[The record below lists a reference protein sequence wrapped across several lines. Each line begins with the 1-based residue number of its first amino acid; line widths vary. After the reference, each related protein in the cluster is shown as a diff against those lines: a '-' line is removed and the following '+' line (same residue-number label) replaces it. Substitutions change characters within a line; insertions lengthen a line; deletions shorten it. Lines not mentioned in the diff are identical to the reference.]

1 VVVQSVFLAFF
12 GIAAVWFA
20 VVVFRTYSMV
30 RSALALLFSQAAIG
44 GMFLAMQT
52 EFLGVLQIMMMATE
66 MAIMAVFMV
75 MYMMDPG
82 GLGGMDMTHQKK
94 ASLAAG
100 GLGGLVALGTVLLVD
115 WGEIAAAPGAE
126 RQVHD
131 LGIEIMGRSMLVFE
145 VAGVTILIAM
155 IATTATAIATAAE
168 RRAMGLGEERG

>member
-1 VVVQSVFLAFF
+1 
-12 GIAAVWFA
+12 
-20 VVVFRTYSMV
+20 
-30 RSALALLFSQAAIG
+30 
-44 GMFLAMQT
+44 
-52 EFLGVLQIMMMATE
+52 
-66 MAIMAVFMV
+66 
-75 MYMMDPG
+75 
-82 GLGGMDMTHQKK
+82 MDMTHQKK

-145 VAGVTILIAM
+145 VAGVTILTAM